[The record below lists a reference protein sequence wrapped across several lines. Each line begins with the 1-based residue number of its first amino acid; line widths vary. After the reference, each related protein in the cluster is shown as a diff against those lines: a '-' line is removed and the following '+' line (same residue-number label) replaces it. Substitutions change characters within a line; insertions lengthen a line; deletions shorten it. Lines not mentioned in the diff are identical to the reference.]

1 MKNLGIERSDSSN
14 VIPPSSGE
22 NLTGYVANQYH
33 DQVISELEQ
42 SIRVHV
48 CFFPRH
54 QITKLLIILLNLGY
68 LFDRSSWKW

>member
-42 SIRVHV
+42 SIRVNV
-48 CFFPRH
+48 FF
-54 QITKLLIILLNLGY
+54 
-68 LFDRSSWKW
+68 FSSESNY